1 MSTKEEK
8 TAFFKEIERIV
19 SSTDYDWLEAITFYC
34 EKTGMEIETASML
47 VGDKL
52 KKRMEESANN
62 RNLLKKTSTL
72 GVWNDNQ

>member
-72 GVWNDNQ
+72 GV